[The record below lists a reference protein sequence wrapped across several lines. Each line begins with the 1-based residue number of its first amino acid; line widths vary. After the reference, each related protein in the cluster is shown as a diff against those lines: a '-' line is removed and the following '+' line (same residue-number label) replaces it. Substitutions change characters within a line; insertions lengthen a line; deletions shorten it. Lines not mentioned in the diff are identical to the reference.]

1 MLNPGGLLWDILKG
15 GGAVIKAIGGF
26 LFGGGLWNLIK
37 AIGGGALKFLKWMI
51 MDALPS
57 AIKAVGNAA
66 LVLKDWFMNGASRFI
81 NNFPLIKIPDVKP
94 GEFLAEKLSSIP
106 ILNKIADF
114 EVKIPWAFRWVVNKI
129 PGIPKEWKEFLNE
142 GFSISKVLN
151 MLPSTQEFLG
161 MFANFIPILKPY
173 VKDGKLTG
181 IPNLLL
187 LTAPG
192 LPFLIPHIK
201 NSFFPPKGDSGGGTS
216 GGGKREYK
224 KIDVGES
231 KRKYKDISKDISKR
245 ASYDGDEE
253 IVVPVSSDDMGI
265 GSTPQQEE
273 KAKETFVP
281 LNMGGGAKEDT
292 SMADLMYAGG

>member
-1 MLNPGGLLWDILKG
+1 
-15 GGAVIKAIGGF
+15 
-26 LFGGGLWNLIK
+26 
-37 AIGGGALKFLKWMI
+37 

-66 LVLKDWFMNGASRFI
+66 LVLKDWFMSGASRFI
-81 NNFPLIKIPDVKP
+81 NNFPLIKIPDIKP

-106 ILNKIADF
+106 ILGKIADT
-114 EVKIPWAFRWVVNKI
+114 EVRIPWAFRWVVDKI
-129 PGIPKEWKEFLNE
+129 PGLPKQWKEFLNE
-142 GFSISKVLN
+142 GFSIKKVLN

-187 LTAPG
+187 LTPPG

-201 NSFFPPKGDSGGGTS
+201 NSFFPPKEGGVS
-216 GGGKREYK
+216 FKAAKAPEKSEGKSIEFNPVK
-224 KIDVGES
+224 KD
-231 KRKYKDISKDISKR
+231 KSKDISKH

-265 GSTPQQEE
+265 TPQQEE
-273 KAKETFVP
+273 KVQEKFVP
-281 LNMGGGAKEDT
+281 LQMGGAGASGDT
-292 SMADLMYAGG
+292 AMADLMYASG